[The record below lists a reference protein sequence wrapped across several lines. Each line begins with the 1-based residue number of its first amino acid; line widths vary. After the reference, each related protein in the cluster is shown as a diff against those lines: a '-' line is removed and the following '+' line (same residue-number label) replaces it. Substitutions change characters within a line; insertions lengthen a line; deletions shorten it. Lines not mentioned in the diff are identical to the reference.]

1 MAYTKTNWVNTPST
15 STPINSGNLNKIEN
29 GIEDVDLRLTDEE
42 IYTTA
47 TAGSNGD
54 FYVSLKNTTLTN
66 NRVVKIAFPTAT
78 NPSSNARLSI
88 DGGTTYKNI
97 SNSLA
102 SRVQNQRKELVY
114 NGTTFE
120 ITNESNCIVV
130 SKATDY
136 TTLSTA
142 EEKLPLDLV
151 SEKTGGKL
159 SLVSNGVLIGAG
171 VTKVKVSSNVMFSTI
186 PAGALGQ
193 IHANNIF
200 LNTTKISET
209 GVRPSGTFPSV
220 SNASKM
226 ISVKAGDTIFL
237 FVRSAGAAG
246 SIVRGGSTFTN
257 LIVEVVE

>member
-1 MAYTKTNWVNTPST
+1 MAYSKTNWFNKPST
-15 STPINSGNLNKIEN
+15 ASPINASNLNKIEN
-29 GIEDVDLRLTDEE
+29 GIDINSRY
-42 IYTTA
+42 ITA

-54 FYVSLKNTTLTN
+54 FNINIASYTTLTAGLKLN
-66 NRVVKIAFPTAT
+66 ITFPTAT
-78 NPSSNARLSI
+78 VPTANARLSI

-120 ITNESNCIVV
+120 IINESNCIVV

-171 VTKVKVSSNVMFSTI
+171 VRKVKISSNIMYSTI
-186 PAGALGQ
+186 PSGGLGQ

-226 ISVKAGDTIFL
+226 ISVVEGDTIFL
-237 FVRSAGAAG
+237 YVRSAGAAG
-246 SIVRGGSTFTN
+246 SVVRGGSTYTN
-257 LIVEVVE
+257 LTVEVVE